1 MRIMLQDCL
10 HLIYDDCFNSFL
22 RCDCERTI
30 SMILNLLICE
40 IVNVQTI
47 IPFISMVQTQDLLSC
62 YIRKQISHSDEIFYT

>member
-40 IVNVQTI
+40 IVNVQT
-47 IPFISMVQTQDLLSC
+47 QDLLSC
-62 YIRKQISHSDEIFYT
+62 YVKTQISHSVEIFYT